1 MYIGAFRNGLY
12 RSGDG
17 GSSWQLA
24 NDGLAGLNPSAIA
37 VEPSDPDTVY
47 AQTELG
53 ILKSNNAGQNW
64 RQLDL
69 FTGGYPAPN
78 ELATDP
84 FTPERVYFG
93 QYGDP
98 NLQGEIIFCLSED
111 GGTNWQQITIT
122 LPITMVDWSGSMY
135 AIAPHPTVPDR
146 ILGGATVAPAGSGV
160 SENDAQGLIFA
171 SDDHGQNWTLLSP
184 TLPIS
189 EIHQIAVDAVNPDLI
204 YVATL
209 GSGLWKSTDGGD
221 SWAATPVTGTAEV
234 PYVVADPLQENK
246 VYFGTSTIDG
256 PINYVSENAADTWTR
271 INSEIEYGEPLLFT
285 PAQPPELYAACHFSE
300 RLCRS
305 LDGGATWQYVSGMT
319 RPGALAAGT
328 DGERVLLYVGSPG
341 GIVTTEGLDNRSP
354 EILEPIPG
362 RGSVLGGGVYRYT
375 TLLPDH
381 QIYLPLLFK
390 SYGP

>member
-1 MYIGAFRNGLY
+1 
-12 RSGDG
+12 
-17 GSSWQLA
+17 
-24 NDGLAGLNPSAIA
+24 
-37 VEPSDPDTVY
+37 
-47 AQTELG
+47 
-53 ILKSNNAGQNW
+53 
-64 RQLDL
+64 
-69 FTGGYPAPN
+69 
-78 ELATDP
+78 
-84 FTPERVYFG
+84 
-93 QYGDP
+93 
-98 NLQGEIIFCLSED
+98 
-111 GGTNWQQITIT
+111 
-122 LPITMVDWSGSMY
+122 MVDWSGSMY

-256 PINYVSENAADTWTR
+256 PINYVSEDAADTWTR
-271 INSEIEYGEPLLFT
+271 IDSEIEYGEPLLFT
-285 PAQPPELYAACHFSE
+285 PAQPPVLYAACHFSE

-305 LDGGATWQYVSGMT
+305 LDGGDTWQFVPGVT

-341 GIVTTEGLDNRSP
+341 GIVTTPGLASRS
-354 EILEPIPG
+354 EERAEPIPG

-375 TLLPDH
+375 TLLPGH
-381 QIYLPLLFK
+381 QIYLPLLLK
-390 SYGP
+390 SDTPATR